1 MDVNAEAYA
10 SGKPPSGSG
19 TLRNEKP
26 GKAGPYR
33 AKLKDYRSLFVAID
47 FLTAFMTLLG
57 LDGQRRN
64 RTCIQTL

>member
-1 MDVNAEAYA
+1 MSMPRVTPVENHLSEP
-10 SGKPPSGSG
+10 GH
-19 TLRNEKP
+19 TLGNEKP